1 VLVMSERP
9 GRVAAIYD
17 IDLPRPRPLDIMG
30 TPHFAELT
38 QTLRRHFFAQGQVD
52 G

>member
-1 VLVMSERP
+1 MSERP
-9 GRVAAIYD
+9 GRVAAVYD

-30 TPHFAELT
+30 TPRFAELT